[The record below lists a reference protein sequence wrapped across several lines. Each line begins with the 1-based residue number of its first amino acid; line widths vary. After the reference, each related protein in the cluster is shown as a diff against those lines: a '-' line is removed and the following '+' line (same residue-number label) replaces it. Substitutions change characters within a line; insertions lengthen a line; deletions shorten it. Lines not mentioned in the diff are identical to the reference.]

1 MKTREELQEFM
12 QAIKSDAS
20 PVGMDPVY
28 VHALILDK
36 LTSIERRLDRL
47 EEFVDPACGPDKD
60 EEDEE

>member
-1 MKTREELQEFM
+1 MKTREEVQEFM
-12 QAIKSDAS
+12 RAIASDAS

-47 EEFVDPACGPDKD
+47 EEIAGVDAEQEGED
-60 EEDEE
+60 EEDE